1 MFKKALSLLLAL
13 MLVVASVSI
22 TAISVSAADG
32 DDEPDTSTWYVVG
45 NNADLL
51 GKAWAADEAN
61 IMTLG
66 EDGKYTKVYT
76 DVAPTTGGDPISI
89 KVMNT
94 VDWIGNKYGKNIVV
108 EIDETCDVTVTYD
121 PNLVDATQ
129 VTVTGEH
136 VKMHDFSPATV
147 EQMAAVGYR
156 ELGMALKGNHL
167 ITYPV
172 GLVAAE
178 VAGGA
183 QGCPLGQDRHLVV
196 VTVELT
202 HLPVGEIGLHLFVH
216 YMRCT
221 QPCSEAA
228 IILLDFAAHG
238 PCNHLMAEAHAH
250 QFSTAVIS
258 LPNPLDER

>member
-32 DDEPDTSTWYVVG
+32 DEGEPDTSTWYVVG

-51 GKAWAADEAN
+51 GKAWAADAAN

-94 VDWIGNKYGKNIVV
+94 VDWIGNKYGKNIVF
-108 EIDETCDVTVTYD
+108 EIDETCDVTVTFD

-129 VTVTGEH
+129 VTVAGEH

-147 EQMAAVGYR
+147 EQMAAVG
-156 ELGMALKGNHL
+156 
-167 ITYPV
+167 
-172 GLVAAE
+172 
-178 VAGGA
+178 AG
-183 QGCPLGQDRHLVV
+183 QGGFLDDEGWNLNANIM
-196 VTVELT
+196 TE
-202 HLPVGEIGLHLFVH
+202 
-216 YMRCT
+216 
-221 QPCSEAA
+221 EAA
-228 IILLDFAAHG
+228 GVYTIEYEDVDAAQMQFKFAAQRLRLLHR
-238 PCNHLMAEAHAH
+238 
-250 QFSTAVIS
+250 QRAVWRDLEGRS
-258 LPNPLDER
+258 AVDALHRCHWSR